1 MFLWLLPAGHTL
13 KVTAREKP
21 LIKVTWSHDFL
32 ALTLRL
38 LFTSD
43 ICLLVS
49 CWHKFFFF
57 FPPGVFFPVMLLETK
72 FVQRPTYI
80 KETGIRNV

>member
-1 MFLWLLPAGHTL
+1 MFLWLLPAGQTL
-13 KVTAREKP
+13 KVTAREKL

-38 LFTSD
+38 SFTSD

-49 CWHKFFFF
+49 CWHT
-57 FPPGVFFPVMLLETK
+57 FPPPGDVLSCDVVRDEVCSKTHIHK
-72 FVQRPTYI
+72 
-80 KETGIRNV
+80 RNRN

>member
-1 MFLWLLPAGHTL
+1 MFLWSLLAGQIL

-21 LIKVTWSHDFL
+21 LIQVTWSHHFL

-43 ICLLVS
+43 ICLFVS
-49 CWHKFFFF
+49 YWDSPLPLRGIFL
-57 FPPGVFFPVMLLETK
+57 FPVMLLETK
-72 FVQRPTYI
+72 FVQKPTYI
-80 KETGIRNV
+80 KETGISNV